1 MSTPD
6 PTIELQT
13 LLTRLTVAF
22 ARRRSYPDTHPLVL
36 SAEQAAFESLSAS
49 FAGRPR
55 WTLSVG
61 DGVLYVDG
69 AVVERGASIA
79 GELSDRLRIRGIG
92 TLVFDVGATAES
104 LRQAVAWLALDPYR
118 PEHREATQQLPTL
131 PGITITRIA
140 YGSLVLGDGPS
151 TDATGA
157 DVWRA
162 LASVALFDLDS
173 TATSSTP
180 STATTRAPT
189 AGSDDRAHHVPD
201 DNTDAAEVAAHDA
214 ADTDSSP
221 ADVAAAIERRVT
233 HEGYARRV
241 AFVLLRVAEQVA
253 QAPDSHRDELAERL
267 RAVLSALR
275 ASSVSA
281 IVKSVG
287 VGADQRRFI
296 SQVLDALPA
305 GAVVEWLESAAHA
318 TDAGLSPHM
327 LRLMSKLSAHAQA
340 GGRESGE
347 DRGFRGAARDVIQGW
362 QHDHGSAREHLVL
375 LDQLAAFDAARTG
388 QALPDVGAV
397 RVVHQALE
405 TNCFNA
411 SAHAA
416 VQTLLTDGR
425 VADLLAWAEE
435 APTPEAAAA
444 LRAALQAP
452 DAVREVLLHD
462 AVDHSI
468 ARQLL
473 ASLDISAA
481 DTLIDVLRD
490 APARAARRFT
500 FDRLREF
507 GPSLTPLYIV
517 RLNGAPWFLVRNLLA
532 LLRDAFAESGH
543 LAGSA
548 SGSAIMGFLE
558 HPQEQ
563 VRLEAVRLLV
573 NDPQL
578 RADVIGRVLEDPSDR
593 VVHLALEAFGSLGEA
608 AGVGSVPPELAKRL
622 LRFLDAGHRDDDLR
636 TRAIR
641 ALAGAKAVGPVRDRL
656 LALITKRSRVFKRVA
671 LHDPAPIV
679 LAAIEVLALRY
690 ASDPAVI
697 PMLDLAVKHEDRRMR
712 DAVERARV
720 AAGRAA

>member
-22 ARRRSYPDTHPLVL
+22 ARRRSYPGTHPLVL

-79 GELSDRLRIRGIG
+79 RELSDRLRIRGIG
-92 TLVFDVGATAES
+92 TLVFDVSATAES

-151 TDATGA
+151 TDATGV

-162 LASVALFDLDS
+162 LASVALFDLNA
-173 TATSSTP
+173 TATSST
-180 STATTRAPT
+180 SATRAPV
-189 AGSDDRAHHVPD
+189 AGSDDRVRHTTGDH
-201 DNTDAAEVAAHDA
+201 TDAAEITAHDA
-214 ADTDSSP
+214 AGADSSP
-221 ADVAAAIERRVT
+221 ADVAEAIERRVT

-253 QAPDSHRDELAERL
+253 QAPDSHRDELSERL

-305 GAVVEWLESAAHA
+305 GAVVEWLESAAQA

-375 LDQLAAFDAARTG
+375 LDQIAAFDAARTG

-405 TNCFNA
+405 TNCFGA

-425 VADLLAWAEE
+425 VADLLAWAET

-444 LRAALQAP
+444 LHAALHAP

-473 ASLDISAA
+473 ASLDVSAA

-543 LAGSA
+543 LAGTA

-573 NDPQL
+573 NDPQQ

-608 AGVGSVPPELAKRL
+608 AGAGSVPPELAKRL
-622 LRFLDAGHRDDDLR
+622 LRFLDAGHRDDELR
-636 TRAIR
+636 ARAIR

-671 LHDPAPIV
+671 LHDPTPTV
-679 LAAIEVLALRY
+679 LAAVEVLALRY
-690 ASDPAVI
+690 APDPTVA